1 VRFEL
6 AERFWFSALSSLIP
20 RQRRTRVFSVT
31 PGTLPAW
38 HRKLIARKWDTVRAA
53 LAPGARRRPRP

>member
-1 VRFEL
+1 LTSPVRFEP

-38 HRKLIARKWDTVRAA
+38 HRKLIARK
-53 LAPGARRRPRP
+53 